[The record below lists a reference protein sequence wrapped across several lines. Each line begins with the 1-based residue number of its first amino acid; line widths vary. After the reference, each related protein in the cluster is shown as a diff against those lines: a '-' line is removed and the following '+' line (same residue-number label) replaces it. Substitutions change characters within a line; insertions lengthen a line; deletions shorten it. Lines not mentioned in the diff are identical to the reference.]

1 MPFLENVVR
10 GRRVP
15 RARLEAVAEHYYRF
29 GGRSPINDQNR
40 ALIAAVRTGLRERG
54 IDLPVYWGNRNWHPL
69 LPDAVGDMAR
79 DGVGRA
85 LAFVTSAFSSYSGCR
100 QYRENIENA
109 RASLDGA
116 APVIDKIRAYFNHPG
131 FIEAMA
137 SRVREALSGFADGA
151 VPTTVFTAHSIP
163 MAMADRCEYVA
174 QLREASALV
183 SQRAGAGPWELAFQS
198 RSGPPSQPWLGPD
211 ICDRLAE
218 LRDEGV
224 TRVCAAPIGFVF
236 RPPRSGVRSRC
247 RSAGGCRGTGHRV
260 PPGGN
265 RRDAPGIR
273 RGGLQPD
280 RGAPARRVGPRQC
293 RSPPPAA
300 RPVSGRLLPGR
311 PSPCSATGK
320 GVGRPVSRFL
330 FLSGDRAAAIHLERL
345 LPGASSDLPGA
356 QARRAA
362 ASPPIWSCSAWG
374 LPCRPGCP
382 RRGALLPHH
391 FTLTPDT
398 RGRYLFCGTFRR
410 RPLAREPPG
419 R

>member
-1 MPFLENVVR
+1 MRLEYDAILFVSFGGPERREDVMPFLENVVR

-100 QYRENIENA
+100 QYRENIESA

-116 APVIDKIRAYFNHPG
+116 VPVIDKIRAYFNHPG

-224 TRVCAAPIGFVF
+224 TRVCAAPIGFVSDHLEVAYDLDVEALEAAAELGIEF
-236 RPPRSGVRSRC
+236 RRAGTVGTHPEFVAGVCSLIEERL
-247 RSAGGCRGTGHRV
+247 
-260 PPGGN
+260 
-265 RRDAPGIR
+265 
-273 RGGLQPD
+273 RGGSGRASVGHLPPLPD
-280 RGAPARRVGPRQC
+280 QCPPDCCPGVQAPAAQQGRG
-293 RSPPPAA
+293 SAA
-300 RPVSGRLLPGR
+300 L
-311 PSPCSATGK
+311 
-320 GVGRPVSRFL
+320 
-330 FLSGDRAAAIHLERL
+330 
-345 LPGASSDLPGA
+345 
-356 QARRAA
+356 
-362 ASPPIWSCSAWG
+362 
-374 LPCRPGCP
+374 
-382 RRGALLPHH
+382 
-391 FTLTPDT
+391 
-398 RGRYLFCGTFRR
+398 
-410 RPLAREPPG
+410 
-419 R
+419 